1 MNKFIHILG
10 ARPQFVKAGILVNR
24 MIEKGWDCK
33 IIHTGQ
39 HFDKNMSDVFFD
51 YIKVLE
57 NAKSI
62 HLIDSVWAAICYLLD
77 AKYTLLKNIDV
88 NVHCLRGYEEMFIEP
103 KKLPNWKIN

>member
-1 MNKFIHILG
+1 
-10 ARPQFVKAGILVNR
+10 
-24 MIEKGWDCK
+24 
-33 IIHTGQ
+33 
-39 HFDKNMSDVFFD
+39 MSDVFFD